1 MVVCTHTGAIL
12 ASLAQSISPALQ
24 LAEIEA
30 IAVARALEF
39 GHELGLTEAVL
50 EGDSELIV
58 NSLKTGRATWASVEP
73 LIQDAFIFF
82 RFIHEIAILSS

>member
-30 IAVARALEF
+30 IAVA
-39 GHELGLTEAVL
+39 
-50 EGDSELIV
+50 
-58 NSLKTGRATWASVEP
+58 
-73 LIQDAFIFF
+73 
-82 RFIHEIAILSS
+82 